1 MVSHELLIAFIVF
14 AAAMLYTPGPN
25 NVMLMASGLN
35 YGFRRSLPHVAGVTI
50 GFSFLVC
57 VIGLGLGAVFAAYP
71 VLHTILKYAGTAYL
85 IYLAL
90 IIAMSGSADSAGGE
104 SGRPM
109 TFLGAAAFQWVNV
122 KGWVIAVGTITA
134 YAAIASYPW
143 NILTLSALLLAV
155 GLTSSVT
162 WVLFGS
168 SLQSLVRSPRAVRIF
183 NVTMA
188 LLLLASLYPVLME
201 P

>member
-1 MVSHELLIAFIVF
+1 MMSHELLIAFIVF
-14 AAAMLYTPGPN
+14 ATAMLYTPGPN

-57 VIGLGLGAVFAAYP
+57 VIWLGLGAVFAAYP
-71 VLHTILKYAGTAYL
+71 ILHTILKYAGTAYL
-85 IYLAL
+85 IYLAVM
-90 IIAMSGSADSAGGE
+90 IAMSGSADAMGGE
-104 SGRPM
+104 GGRPM
-109 TFLGAAAFQWVNV
+109 TFLAAALFQWVNV
-122 KGWVIAVGTITA
+122 KGWVIAIGAITA
-134 YAAIASYPW
+134 YAAVAAYPW

-162 WVLFGS
+162 WVLFGT
-168 SLQSLVRSPRAVRIF
+168 SLQSLIRSPRAVRVF
-183 NVTMA
+183 NVAMA

>member
-1 MVSHELLIAFIVF
+1 MSHELLIAFIVF

-35 YGFRRSLPHVAGVTI
+35 YGLRRSMPHVAGVTV

-57 VIGLGLGAVFAAYP
+57 VIGLGLGAVFVAYP
-71 VLHTILKYAGTAYL
+71 ILHTILKYAGMAYL
-85 IYLAL
+85 IYLAVM
-90 IIAMSGSADSAGGE
+90 IAISEPADPTRSE

-109 TFLGAAAFQWVNV
+109 TFLGAAAFQWINV
-122 KGWVIAVGTITA
+122 KGWVIAVGTVTA
-134 YAAIASYPW
+134 YAAVASYPW
-143 NILTLSALLLAV
+143 NILTLSGLLLVV

-168 SLQSLVRSPRAVRIF
+168 SLQSLIRSPRAVRIF
-183 NVTMA
+183 NMSMA